1 MLTTRPVVLDHEP
14 AALDVLWH
22 ALDPDTGGP
31 TVRIRAVMIASVDGT
46 TTVDGRSGA
55 LGTPT
60 DRLVYDAMRARAD
73 VILVGSGTALDESY
87 GPAHIAEAWTSRRHR
102 PAPPVVILTRSL
114 PDRLI
119 AHCVQVGAGVHI
131 AAAATTPPDRI
142 ETAREAGVTVHVMD
156 DGPYA
161 AALRELLA
169 GLGAGEVAF
178 EGGPHLLGRFLDAG
192 LVDELV
198 LSVAPEIIVGGA
210 SPGLVSGPT
219 ERRVPMR
226 VAAAFSC
233 PLGGLYTRWV
243 VDPAPP
249 AEPTLPTPPV
259 EPTLPTP
266 PAEPT
271 EQAAVSEPPVATDEA
286 SA

>member
-1 MLTTRPVVLDHEP
+1 MHTTRPVALDHDP

-22 ALDPDTGGP
+22 ALDSDPGGP
-31 TVRIRAVMIASVDGT
+31 AVRIRAVMIASVDGT

-73 VILVGSGTALDESY
+73 VILVGPGTALDESY
-87 GPAHIAEAWTSRRHR
+87 GPSRIADAWASRRHR

-131 AAAATTPPDRI
+131 AAASTTPQDRI
-142 ETAREAGVTVHVMD
+142 ETARSAGVTVHVMD

-161 AALRELLA
+161 AALRGLLA

-178 EGGPHLLGRFLDAG
+178 EGGPHLLGTFLDAG

-198 LSVAPEIIVGGA
+198 LSVAPEIIVGGT
-210 SPGLVSGPT
+210 SPGLVPGPT

-233 PLGGLYTRWV
+233 PRGGLYTRWV

-249 AEPTLPTPPV
+249 AD
-259 EPTLPTP
+259 PTLPTP
-266 PAEPT
+266 PAE
-271 EQAAVSEPPVATDEA
+271 QATISEPPVASDEA
-286 SA
+286 VT